1 MQAELI
7 QVIGALLAAG
17 ALSGITAGLFGV
29 GGGFVVVPALLAV
42 FSLLDAPAF
51 AQPGVSY
58 IHVAV
63 GTSLATIVI
72 SSIRSVQSHHAHG
85 AVDFEVLREWTP
97 WLVIGVL
104 GGTCLASVV
113 SGDALL
119 LVFAV
124 GVLVYSFYFLGFQ
137 WLETDAPRR
146 DTPHGFGCA
155 ALASGLGGFSA
166 LLGIG
171 GGTPFVV
178 TMVLCGRSVH
188 QAVATAA
195 GVGFVIAVPGTLGF
209 MLTGLSATDLP
220 PGSIGYVNL
229 PAFATVSAMSVLTVP
244 VGANLAHRLDAALLK
259 RVFGVYLLM
268 ISTLIFYRAT
278 GS

>member
-1 MQAELI
+1 MQVEFL
-7 QVIGALLAAG
+7 QVVGALLAAG
-17 ALSGITAGLFGV
+17 ALSGVTAGMFGV

-42 FSLLDAPAF
+42 FSLLDSPAF
-51 AQPGVSY
+51 AQPQQNY

-63 GTSLATIVI
+63 GTSLATIIV
-72 SSIRSVQSHHAHG
+72 SSLRSVQSHHAHG
-85 AVDFEVLREWTP
+85 AVDFKVLREWTP
-97 WLVIGVL
+97 WLVVGVL

-119 LVFAV
+119 LVFAT

-137 WLETDAPRR
+137 WFETGAPPR

-209 MLTGLSATDLP
+209 MLMGLSAPGLP
-220 PGSIGYVNL
+220 AGSIGYVNL
-229 PAFATVSAMSVLTVP
+229 PAFAAVSAMSVITVP
-244 VGANLAHRLDAALLK
+244 VGANLAHRLDATFLK
-259 RVFGVYLLM
+259 RIFGVYLLM
-268 ISTLIFYRAT
+268 ISALIFYRAT
-278 GS
+278 GQ